1 MDRDYD
7 FIPILALGVGL
18 ENMDLNL
25 KQLHNSKML
34 QTIINQNRKI
44 IIYQKMILNKLNE
57 KDK

>member
-7 FIPILALGVGL
+7 FVPILALGVGL

-25 KQLHNSKML
+25 KQLRNSEML

>member
-25 KQLHNSKML
+25 KQLHNSEML

>member
-25 KQLHNSKML
+25 KQLHNREML

>member
-7 FIPILALGVGL
+7 FIPILALGIGL

-25 KQLHNSKML
+25 KQLHNSEML

>member
-7 FIPILALGVGL
+7 FVPILALGVGL
-18 ENMDLNL
+18 ENMGLNL
-25 KQLHNSKML
+25 KQLRNSEML

-44 IIYQKMILNKLNE
+44 ITYQKMILNKLNE